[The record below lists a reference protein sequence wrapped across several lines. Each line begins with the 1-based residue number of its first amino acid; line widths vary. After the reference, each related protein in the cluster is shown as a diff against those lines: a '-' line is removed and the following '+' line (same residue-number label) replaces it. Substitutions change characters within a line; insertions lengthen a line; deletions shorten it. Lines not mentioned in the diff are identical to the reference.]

1 VELRDYLRIA
11 RRRWKL
17 IIGCMMAA
25 IAVASVVT
33 FQTTP
38 QYSSSARLFVS
49 TSQSDSS
56 QAYQGSLFSA
66 QRVTSYADL
75 VSGREVSSRV
85 IDRLGLDITPS
96 ALSDK
101 ISATVVPETVI
112 LQISVTDPNPRTAQ
126 RLTQAVSEELTTFV
140 SELETPPGKRN
151 APIKATVVDAAS
163 LPTAPVSPQPMRN
176 IGLAAILGLLIGL
189 GTAVLRELLDTT
201 VKNHEEI
208 VETTNAPV
216 MANIAYDSS
225 AAKRPLVT
233 SLDSH
238 APRVEA
244 FRVLRTNMQFVD
256 VDKESKVFTI
266 TSSVPEEGKTT
277 TATNLAITLAQAGQ
291 KVLLL
296 EADLRRAKVAGQ
308 LQLEPAVGLTTVLV
322 GRIDLWDAVQNHSVS
337 NLSVLTSGAIPP
349 NPSELLQSQAM
360 GEVLNRLR
368 KEFDV
373 IVVDAPPLLPVTDA
387 ALLAAQSDGALV
399 VVRHGKTTRDQLR
412 HAIER
417 LESVDARALGVV
429 LNMVPQRKSGD
440 SYYGYGYGYGY
451 APEAG
456 RRSKPSAKRSKN
468 EDASL
473 DESGVKS
480 ERSR

>member
-1 VELRDYLRIA
+1 
-11 RRRWKL
+11 
-17 IIGCMMAA
+17 MA
-25 IAVASVVT
+25 
-33 FQTTP
+33 
-38 QYSSSARLFVS
+38 
-49 TSQSDSS
+49 
-56 QAYQGSLFSA
+56 
-66 QRVTSYADL
+66 
-75 VSGREVSSRV
+75 
-85 IDRLGLDITPS
+85 PS

-101 ISATVVPETVI
+101 VSATVVPETVI
-112 LQISVTDPNPRTAQ
+112 LQISVTDPSPQTAQ

-140 SELETPPGKRN
+140 SELETAPGKRN

-163 LPTAPVSPQPMRN
+163 LPTTPVSPQPMRN

-189 GTAVLRELLDTT
+189 GSAVLRELLDTT
-201 VKNHEEI
+201 VKNHEEV
-208 VETTNAPV
+208 VETANAPV
-216 MANIAYDSS
+216 MANIAYDPS
-225 AAKRPLVT
+225 ASKRPLVT

-291 KVLLL
+291 KVMLL
-296 EADLRRAKVAGQ
+296 EADLRRPKVAGQ
-308 LQLEPAVGLTTVLV
+308 LQLESAVGLTTVLV
-322 GRIDLWDAVQNHSVS
+322 GRVDLWDAVQNHSVP

-360 GEVLNRLR
+360 GEVFNRLR

-456 RRSKPSAKRSKN
+456 RRSKPSTKKSKH
-468 EDASL
+468 DASSL
-473 DESGVKS
+473 EEPGVKS